1 MRVVIP
7 FDATNPKSRL
17 ADVLNPAERREF
29 SDAMLRDVID
39 AVEATGRT
47 PEVVSTAPIDLA
59 VPTTVD
65 DRQLT
70 PLVDGI
76 IDRGAPVAV
85 VMADLA
91 LATPDALRR
100 LFSADGDVVIAP
112 GRHAGTNA
120 LVVRDP
126 AFRVDFHGASFR
138 DHLERARAVGAS
150 VREIDSF
157 RLSTDVDDPDDL
169 LEVLVHGDGE
179 AAAWL
184 RTAGFRIDTEQG
196 DPRAVR

>member
-17 ADVLNPAERREF
+17 ADVLDPAERREF
-29 SDAMLRDVID
+29 SEAMLRDVID
-39 AVEATGRT
+39 TVEAVGNT
-47 PEVVSTAPIDLA
+47 PEVVSTAPIDLD
-59 VPTTVD
+59 VPTIVD
-65 DRQLT
+65 DRRLT
-70 PLVDGI
+70 PLI
-76 IDRGAPVAV
+76 NEMIDTGTPIAV

-91 LATPDALRR
+91 LATPDTLRR

-112 GRHAGTNA
+112 GRAAGTNA
-120 LVVRDP
+120 LVVRDQT
-126 AFRVDFHGASFR
+126 FRVDYHGASYR
-138 DHLERARAVGAS
+138 DHLERARTVGAS
-150 VREIDSF
+150 VREIDSC
-157 RLSTDVDDPDDL
+157 RLSTDVDDPGDL

-184 RTAGFRIDTEQG
+184 RAAGFRVDTEQG